1 MAGVSENGSFSL
13 YTLLL
18 ISSLLLLA
26 SQTHV
31 SSERIARPPIV
42 NGLSWNYYWISC
54 PRVERIIRKHLEGV
68 FKKDTGQAPGILRL
82 FFHDCF
88 AQGCDA
94 SILLNGV
101 DGEEDEKE
109 HPANLGLRE
118 EAIQTIENLRALIR
132 KQCPRVVTCA
142 DILVIAAREAVR
154 QLGGPDFEV
163 PLGRK
168 DSFNFNVTAPDNLP
182 APFLR
187 TDELLEIFGGRNFDA
202 TDVVALSG
210 AHTYGRAHCP
220 SLFNRTIE
228 SDPPIEQNFKN
239 KLDLTCPSDEFPNTV
254 DLDIRTPNKFDN
266 MYYINLLNN
275 QGVFTSDQD
284 LASNFKTKEIV
295 NTFASDQKK
304 FFDKFADAFVKVSQL
319 GVLTKDRDGEVRK
332 TCFAPNKR
340 KSSVAFVVEEVVE
353 LAEKL

>member
-1 MAGVSENGSFSL
+1 MGRVSGSRSTSL
-13 YTLLL
+13 YSLLF
-18 ISSLLLLA
+18 ISSLLLV

-31 SSERIARPPIV
+31 FCERVARPPIV
-42 NGLSWNYYWISC
+42 KGLSWNYYFGLC
-54 PRVERIIRKHLEGV
+54 PKLERIIRKHLEDV
-68 FKKDTGQAPGILRL
+68 FDKDIGQAPGLLRL

-101 DGEEDEKE
+101 NGEDDEKQ
-109 HPANLGLRE
+109 HPANLGLRQ
-118 EAIQTIENLRALIR
+118 EAIQTIENLRILIYR
-132 KQCPRVVTCA
+132 QCLPVVSCS

-154 QLGGPDFEV
+154 QLGGPDFDV

-168 DSFNFNVTAPDNLP
+168 DSLSFDPSAPDNIP

-187 TDELLEIFGGRNFDA
+187 TDELLEIFGAKNFDA
-202 TDVVALSG
+202 ADVVALSG

-220 SLFNRTIE
+220 SLFNRTTE

-239 KLDLTCPSDEFPNTV
+239 KLDATCPTDEFPNTV

-284 LASNFKTKEIV
+284 LASNSKTKEIV

-319 GVLTKDRDGEVRK
+319 NVITDRQGKGEIRDK
-332 TCFAPNKR
+332 CFVPNKR
-340 KSSVAFVVEEVVE
+340 RSNVASVVEEVAE
-353 LAEKL
+353 LAEKI